1 MSIQA
6 FLRGYKL
13 PYTSSF
19 FTSTPLTLIS
29 VNSKINSKIL
39 SICVNML
46 KLAHAPTH
54 LLSFTIFLVYIHCL
68 YIDKWSN
75 SMYIFNNLYHHFSSF
90 FTSNEFTL
98 LRIDSKVDLRS
109 VHKIWPLSG
118 PKDINKYVLLW
129 KCFTMDKRDPRTP
142 QDAGDMWRSTMDRT
156 TLFSICTKPF

>member
-75 SMYIFNNLYHHFSSF
+75 SMYIFNNHFSIF
-90 FTSNEFTL
+90 FKSNEFL
-98 LRIDSKVDLRS
+98 LCSINSKVAQKSYKDKLWIFRYKTLVEVLR
-109 VHKIWPLSG
+109 HLAH
-118 PKDINKYVLLW
+118 
-129 KCFTMDKRDPRTP
+129 T
-142 QDAGDMWRSTMDRT
+142 
-156 TLFSICTKPF
+156 